1 MPEWSPASAFV
12 RDVGACIEYSWRV
25 YSIPGG
31 QWNNALAMLSL
42 LHMHVRCVVVPQSRD
57 DTDAVEEVGS
67 HRVLFLSR
75 LCTNLW

>member
-12 RDVGACIEYSWRV
+12 RDVGACIENSWRV

-31 QWNNALAMLSL
+31 QRNNALAMLSL
-42 LHMHVRCVVVPQSRD
+42 LHMHVRCVVVPQSGD